1 MSLKKHLE
9 ELEAFRAAGNE
20 PGIANACFKI
30 GDLYL
35 SKGKWSDAEEYLRE
49 AKAICGKL
57 GNDEGSA
64 ITAIGL
70 GDVYHGTN
78 NYETARTHYQQALDF
93 FEKNGDEKKIA
104 NLMERLG
111 ELARDQGD
119 LSGALKAFNRAK
131 KICQNKNDELGLAH
145 FNEKIAL
152 VYRGHSEFEP
162 AIQSFEQ
169 ALTYYERNRVAD
181 RIAFV
186 LTGLGELQYKIAQ
199 PRKALDYLGRAL
211 QIYKRLGAVKPAELL
226 TAEIAA
232 IEARLE
238 SEGKGADNG

>member
-1 MSLKKHLE
+1 MY
-9 ELEAFRAAGNE
+9 R
-20 PGIANACFKI
+20 
-30 GDLYL
+30 
-35 SKGKWSDAEEYLRE
+35 
-49 AKAICGKL
+49 
-57 GNDEGSA
+57 
-64 ITAIGL
+64 
-70 GDVYHGTN
+70 GTN

-145 FNEKIAL
+145 FNEQIAL

-186 LTGLGELQYKIAQ
+186 LTGLGELQYKTGQ
-199 PRKALDYLGRAL
+199 PQEALDYLGRAL
-211 QIYKRLGAVKPAELL
+211 HIYKRLGAGKLAELI
-226 TAEIAA
+226 AVEIAA
-232 IEARLE
+232 IEATFE
-238 SEGKGADNG
+238 DEGKGVDKG